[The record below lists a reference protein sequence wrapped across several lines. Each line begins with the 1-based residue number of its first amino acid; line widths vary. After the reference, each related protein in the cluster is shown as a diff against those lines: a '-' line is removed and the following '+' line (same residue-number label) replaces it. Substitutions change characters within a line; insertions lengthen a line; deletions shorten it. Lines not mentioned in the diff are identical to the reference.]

1 MYFFTC
7 RIITFSENSVVHLLL
22 SFGFCVIRL
31 SAELKI
37 QKQCWSNIE
46 EITHLPKSW
55 LNDHELNY
63 YYHYYKQNTIIIIV
77 LLF

>member
-1 MYFFTC
+1 MYFSTS
-7 RIITFSENSVVHLLL
+7 RIITFSENSVVHLLS

-31 SAELKI
+31 SAKLKI

-46 EITHLPKSW
+46 EITRLSKSW
-55 LNDHELNY
+55 LNNHELNY
-63 YYHYYKQNTIIIIV
+63 YYYYYKQSTIIIIV